1 MSSSA
6 VPVMFTLPPSNRH
19 EIILVDPSEVKGL
32 KALNKQLMATIQSS
46 PNCAECTLS
55 SSVPLPPTIP
65 SYSTLPAFQPVDT
78 THKRVEAV
86 CQN

>member
-1 MSSSA
+1 MSSA

-19 EIILVDPSEVKGL
+19 EIILIDPSEVKGL

-55 SSVPLPPTIP
+55 CSSFHPFPNILPKLTQDQ
-65 SYSTLPAFQPVDT
+65 S
-78 THKRVEAV
+78 
-86 CQN
+86 